1 MVDASSYAK
10 KRLFGNCSLLLNSL
24 FMHLDSIS
32 SGNYLIIYDSF
43 LQLTDVGF
51 VKIVHGRI
59 YKLWDTIHY
68 LASEIVSVFK

>member
-1 MVDASSYAK
+1 MLHHMQI
-10 KRLFGNCSLLLNSL
+10 KRLFGNCSLLLNSS

-43 LQLTDVGF
+43 LQLTDIGF
-51 VKIVHGRI
+51 VKIVHERI
-59 YKLWDTIHY
+59 YKLWNTVHY